1 MATNNQGSRA
11 AREAAAE
18 ARAQAKAQQNK
29 RERTIQII
37 GGAVVLTVVAV
48 LVFIGVKAANK
59 TAGGIDTTA
68 ALPKGVA
75 SDTYGV
81 KVGTAWKLPNAKSIP
96 KLEIWED
103 FQCPACAYME
113 SRSGSAIAALA
124 KVGKVRVEYR
134 PTIFLDENLVAEN
147 TASGNPKSSLLA
159 TMAYGCAVDA
169 GKGQEFH
176 KTVFANQPQ
185 EGKGYSVGVLN
196 NYAQSSGIA
205 DQKLFTFNDC
215 LTAKKYAGWVNN
227 SYTKFRGAG
236 ITTTPTGVLNGKA
249 LENTV
254 LTDPVALTKAIK
266 AATK

>member
-11 AREAAAE
+11 AREAAAA
-18 ARAQAKAQQNK
+18 ARLQAKAQQNK

-59 TAGGIDTTA
+59 TAGGIDTA
-68 ALPKGVA
+68 AVLPKGVA

-103 FQCPACAYME
+103 FQCPACKYME
-113 SRSGSAIAALA
+113 DQSGSAIAMLA
-124 KVGKVRVEYR
+124 KAGKLRVEYR

-147 TASGNPKSSLLA
+147 TAAGNPKSSLLA

-169 GKGQEFH
+169 GKDQEFH

-185 EGKGYSVGVLN
+185 EGKGYSAGVLN
-196 NYAQSSGIA
+196 NYAQTSGITG
-205 DQKLFTFNDC
+205 QKLFAFNDC
-215 LTAKKYAGWVNN
+215 LSSKKYEGWAKN
-227 SYTKFRGAG
+227 SYAKFREAGVTSTPAG
-236 ITTTPTGVLNGKA
+236 ILNGKA
-249 LENTV
+249 LDNKV
-254 LTDPVALTKAIK
+254 LTDPKALIK
-266 AATK
+266 AVQGATK